1 MNPNQHPKRAHGHRV
16 LLSCALVT
24 LGYAMSSASAMAAPA
39 PEGHAYRCKQANG
52 SVTYGQM
59 PCSAQAELIKASDA
73 RTAAQLQ
80 QSMVNG
86 EQDKN
91 LAARM
96 TRERRHDER
105 AAAEPHA
112 LALTRPSR
120 RHASQ
125 VQAVV
130 SPGSVT
136 PLPSTYKPHGHRHF
150 RAVVPKS
157 ADAAK
162 TVATAKPSPKP

>member
-1 MNPNQHPKRAHGHRV
+1 MNPNQHPKRQHGHRV
-16 LLSCALVT
+16 LLSCASVM
-24 LGYAMSSASAMAAPA
+24 LGCAMTSPSAMASPA
-39 PEGHAYRCKQANG
+39 PEGHAYRCKQADG

-59 PCSAQAELIKASDA
+59 PCSAQAELIKASDG

-86 EQDKN
+86 TQDTK

-105 AAAEPHA
+105 VAAEQHA
-112 LALTRPSR
+112 EALTRPAHH
-120 RHASQ
+120 HASQ
-125 VQAVV
+125 VQAVA

-162 TVATAKPSPKP
+162 SVATAKP